1 MRILSS
7 LHTILLHILIAHRR
21 KLYNTEKVKTAS
33 RPMVTVGPQSMVAA
47 ITFQCYGRGN
57 KLSLLCY
64 NG

>member
-7 LHTILLHILIAHRR
+7 LHTILLYSLIAYGR
-21 KLYNTEKVKTAS
+21 KLYNTENVKTAS
-33 RPMVTVGPQSMVAA
+33 RLMVTVGSQSMVDA